1 MSEDSTIGILAK
13 PGEGRESWAMKKS
26 PNPVDKHVGSRIRT
40 RRLLVGLSQEKLG
53 EGLGITFQQ
62 IQKYEKGTNRISASR
77 LQQASRVLGVP
88 VEYFYEGG
96 PQTDGTQTG
105 CAEGATDYVSDF
117 LMTNEGIQLMKA
129 FMRIKVSPVRR
140 RVIDL
145 IDALGE
151 KPGS

>member
-1 MSEDSTIGILAK
+1 
-13 PGEGRESWAMKKS
+13 MKKS

-62 IQKYEKGTNRISASR
+62 VQKYERGTNRISASR

-88 VEYFYEGG
+88 IEYFYEGG
-96 PQTDGTQTG
+96 PQIDGTQTG
-105 CAEGATDYVSDF
+105 GADGATDYVSDF
-117 LMTNEGIQLMKA
+117 LMTNEGIQLLKA
-129 FMRIKVSPVRR
+129 FMRIKDSAVRR
-140 RVIDL
+140 RVIEL

>member
-1 MSEDSTIGILAK
+1 
-13 PGEGRESWAMKKS
+13 MKKS
-26 PNPVDKHVGSRIRT
+26 PNPVDKHVGCRIRT
-40 RRLLVGLSQEKLG
+40 RRLLIGMSQEKLG
-53 EGLGITFQQ
+53 EGLGGITFQQ

-96 PQTDGTQTG
+96 PQIEGTQTG
-105 CAEGATDYVSDF
+105 YAEGATDHVSDL
-117 LMTNEGIQLMKA
+117 LMTHEGIQLLKA
-129 FMRIKVSPVRR
+129 FMRIKDPAVRR
-140 RVIDL
+140 RVIGL